1 MSGQQHVKDS
11 ENVYSAL
18 YRGIDFLTIQLSLFL
33 ILLIR
38 KEEFT
43 NTYLVVGLIA
53 SIGFFFAAESYQL
66 YRCWRLGEFSR
77 LSSSTFICWFAGVFC
92 VVVFLFF
99 SKTGSDI
106 SRLIVGLWIL
116 FNCIALGGWRV
127 LLYLFIYKRRKAGF
141 YTRKVAVFG
150 LTRSGELLAEQFI
163 NKPETGYILTGF
175 YDDRA
180 DARSPNQYK
189 EYLIGGI
196 NQGVELAKAGGIDV
210 IYIALPLAAQKR
222 IEGVLRSLG
231 DTTID
236 VFIVPDFFTFNLLNA
251 RLSHLGAIQTISVYE
266 SPMTG
271 PSRLLK
277 RLEDILGSM
286 IILSLISLPMLLIAL
301 LIKIDSPGPVLF
313 KQLRYGLDG
322 RAIKVWK
329 FRSMNSMDNGQVV
342 NQAVQGDTRVTKLGA
357 TLRKTSLDELP
368 QFINVLFGNMSLV
381 GPRPHAVAHNE
392 QYRKLVDYYML
403 RHKVKPGITGWAQIN
418 GWRGE
423 TDTLVKMQKRVEF
436 DLEYIRNWSISFDL
450 KIILLTIIRG
460 FTDKNAY

>member
-1 MSGQQHVKDS
+1 MSEPRYVKDS
-11 ENVYSAL
+11 ANAYSAL
-18 YRGIDFLTIQLSLFL
+18 YRCIDFLIIQTSLFL
-33 ILLIR
+33 ILSLR
-38 KEEFT
+38 EEAYIH
-43 NTYLVVGLIA
+43 TYLVVGLIA
-53 SIGFFFAAESYQL
+53 SIGFLFAAESYQL

-77 LSSSTFICWFAGVFC
+77 IASYTFLCWVAGVFC
-92 VVVFLFF
+92 VVIFLFF
-99 SKTGSDI
+99 SKTSLDI
-106 SRLIVGLWIL
+106 SRLIVGLWIV
-116 FNCIALGGWRV
+116 FNSIALAGWRF
-127 LLYLFIYKRRKAGF
+127 LLYLFLYKRRQAGF
-141 YTRKVAVFG
+141 YTRKVAIFG
-150 LTRSGELLAEQFI
+150 LTQSGVLLAEQFI

-180 DARSPNQYK
+180 DTRSPTKYK
-189 EYLIGGI
+189 EHLLGGI
-196 NQGVELAKAGGIDV
+196 NQGIELAKAGGIEV

-277 RLEDILGSM
+277 RLEDILGSLVILT
-286 IILSLISLPMLLIAL
+286 IIALPMLLIAL
-301 LIKIDSPGPVLF
+301 LIKIDSRGPVLF

-322 RAIKVWK
+322 RAIQVWK
-329 FRSMNSMDNGQVV
+329 FRSMHSMENGKVV
-342 NQAVQGDTRVTKLGA
+342 NQAVRNDVRITKLGA
-357 TLRKTSLDELP
+357 ILRQTSLDELP
-368 QFINVLFGNMSLV
+368 QFINVLFGSMSLV

-392 QYRKLVDYYML
+392 EYRKLVDYYML

-450 KIILLTIIRG
+450 KIICLTIVRG
-460 FTDKNAY
+460 FRDKNAY